1 MHKIKEMRKKIYSLS
16 IALLLGCSACNDWL
30 TVQPA
35 TSILAEDLYATNDG
49 IKQALNGTYLNMRG
63 VLYNPAGYMGGGGMT
78 ESLACSWTVSE
89 GNREYDLSNHDY
101 DSDLVESSLSSSF
114 QGF

>member
-63 VLYNPAGYMGGGGMT
+63 VLYNPAGYMGGGGR
-78 ESLACSWTVSE
+78 L
-89 GNREYDLSNHDY
+89 NR
-101 DSDLVESSLSSSF
+101 
-114 QGF
+114 

>member
-1 MHKIKEMRKKIYSLS
+1 MRKKIYNLS

-35 TSILAEDLYATNDG
+35 TSILAEDLYTTNDG

-63 VLYNPAGYMGGGGMT
+63 VLYNPAGYMGGGGMA
-78 ESLACSWTVSE
+78 ESLACSWTVS
-89 GNREYDLSNHDY
+89 
-101 DSDLVESSLSSSF
+101 
-114 QGF
+114 

>member
-1 MHKIKEMRKKIYSLS
+1 
-16 IALLLGCSACNDWL
+16 
-30 TVQPA
+30 
-35 TSILAEDLYATNDG
+35 
-49 IKQALNGTYLNMRG
+49 MRG
-63 VLYNPAGYMGGGGMT
+63 VLYNPAGYMGGGGMA

-114 QGF
+114 QGFYKIIVTMNDLIQGV